1 MVDGVIKVED
11 EAKWPHIYTVG
22 KVRFRTKEPFSLDIN
37 PDFTLDEN
45 QLLVEDAVAVK
56 KQILN
61 ILGTPI
67 GTEDFLPRYGSNLPY
82 RLYDF
87 INDVTAH
94 LMYLDTV
101 AALNTWMGNRIQILS
116 QGTDIIPTVE
126 EDGYQINLSYVIIR
140 SRQTT
145 QFQFEMLR

>member
-1 MVDGVIKVED
+1 MVDGVIKVVD
-11 EAKWPHIYTVG
+11 EAKWPHIFHVG
-22 KVRFRTKEPFSLDIN
+22 QVRFRTKEPFSLDIN
-37 PDFTLDEN
+37 PDYSLDEN
-45 QLLVEDAVAVK
+45 QLLVENEVAVK

-61 ILGTPI
+61 LLGTPI
-67 GTEDFLPRYGSNLPY
+67 GTEDHLPRYGSNLPY

-87 INDVTAH
+87 INDITAH

-101 AALNTWMGNRIQILS
+101 AALETWMSNRIRLLTP
-116 QGTDIIPTVE
+116 GTDIIPMDD